1 MASSKDP
8 CAGCVYQVK
17 TGGCLVCDYISI
29 TGHRRP
35 CPFGAGCTVKETEV
49 TVRNWN
55 KAEAFDLYQAGA
67 RDEEIAAEV
76 GVHRQTVRRW
86 RMEHDLPPNLPA
98 PQTPPAAPESPPT
111 PNPAPEPEAAEV
123 QDGSGHEGTDVDKGG
138 REGTELDRSR
148 QDHVSCPSDSGPVE
162 LHLELAGG
170 WARIRAPGWAQ
181 AARLWRMMDVCIA
194 ALRTEGGEP
203 PERKEG

>member
-17 TGGCLVCDYISI
+17 AGGYLVCDYISI

-35 CPFGAGCTVKETEV
+35 CPFGTGCIVKETEG
-49 TVRNWN
+49 TMKDWDKVR
-55 KAEAFDLYQAGA
+55 AYVLYQAGA
-67 RDEEIAAEV
+67 SDDEIGEEV

-98 PQTPPAAPESPPT
+98 PQIPPPNLPAPQMPPSAAPEPPT
-111 PNPAPEPEAAEV
+111 ESEVAEV
-123 QDGSGHEGTDVDKGG
+123 QDGSRQEGA
-138 REGTELDRSR
+138 EQDR
-148 QDHVSCPSDSGPVE
+148 SGPVE

-170 WARIRAPGWAQ
+170 WARIRAPGWVQ
-181 AARLWRMMDVCIA
+181 AAKLWRMMDVCIS
-194 ALRTEGGEP
+194 ALRMEGGEP